1 MIAEYRII
9 AVTKTLMNA
18 VFDKMSVDIVSFT
31 PLINNT
37 INRAI
42 ERAIREAKDI
52 APAIKNDLNILLSFD
67 LYAIVIEK

>member
-1 MIAEYRII
+1 
-9 AVTKTLMNA
+9 MNA

>member
-18 VFDKMSVDIVSFT
+18 VFDKISVDIVSFT
-31 PLINNT
+31 SLINNT

-42 ERAIREAKDI
+42 ERTISEAKDI
-52 APAIKNDLNILLSFD
+52 AVAIKNDLNILLSFD

>member
-18 VFDKMSVDIVSFT
+18 VFDKISIDIVSFT
-31 PLINNT
+31 SLINNT

-42 ERAIREAKDI
+42 ERTISEAKDI
-52 APAIKNDLNILLSFD
+52 AIAIKNDLNILLSFD